1 MGCASGNGTGTAAFE
16 LRAGDLL
23 PELEIQLT
31 NAGSV
36 DPVNLSAAA
45 SAKLV
50 MEHTDGTQIEVTGT
64 LLTPLSAGKV
74 RFTWLSGQTAKKGFY
89 RCWVVVMFPG
99 PKPMT
104 FPSSGADDSDLT
116 IRIH

>member
-1 MGCASGNGTGTAAFE
+1 MAAFE

-23 PELEIQLT
+23 PELDLELT
-31 NAGSV
+31 EVGKI

-64 LLTPLSAGKV
+64 LLSPLTAGKV
-74 RFTWLSGQTAKKGFY
+74 RFTWLSGQTSKKGLY
-89 RCWVVVMFPG
+89 RCWIVVMFPG

-104 FPSSGADDSDLT
+104 FPPNGPDGDLT